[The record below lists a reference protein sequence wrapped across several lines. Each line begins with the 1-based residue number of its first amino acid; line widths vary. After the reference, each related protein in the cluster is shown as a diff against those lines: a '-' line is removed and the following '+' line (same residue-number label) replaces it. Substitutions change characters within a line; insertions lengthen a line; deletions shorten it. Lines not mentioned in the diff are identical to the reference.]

1 MKSLQTKL
9 MIAILT
15 ILLVA
20 LGSMGG
26 LNFWKAR
33 DIITQTIS
41 ANMVHEAENSAADI
55 AEWIG
60 ARKMEI
66 TMMSVAP
73 VIQSNN
79 PEVILPYLS
88 NTAKANAVY
97 DDLSY
102 ANLAGDFINSQGIKG
117 NFLDREHFKR
127 GMQGETTVTGPV
139 VSKGTGHLVLV
150 IGVPVKVNGNIT
162 GMMYGAVD
170 TGTLT
175 KKVLSIKVGQTG
187 YAYVV
192 QNDGLTIIHP
202 DAATAMKANGVK
214 DANTPPALMAATG
227 RMIKGEKGLTR
238 YDYSGAEKMLA
249 FAPVPE
255 SGWSL
260 GVTVPTAE
268 VTGALSVLTTMSLL
282 TIVVVLI
289 ITAVIIAWYAR
300 RLVKPIQELEIV
312 ATRIADGNISPVKLL
327 FDSNDE
333 IGRLGNSF
341 KKMTEN
347 LRGLIQK
354 IRGATD
360 QVAAAS
366 EELTASAEQSAQASN
381 QVAGAISEVA
391 TGAEKQLKAV
401 DATTSVVEKISTG
414 IQQIATDANAVTEAS
429 AKSSSIAQTGSLA
442 VEKAVSQMNRIEETV
457 NQSSRVVAK
466 LGQRSKEIG
475 QIVSTIAGIA
485 GQTNL
490 LALNAAIEA
499 ARAGEQGRGFA
510 VVAEEVRKLA
520 EQSQDAAKQIAG
532 LITEIQQETDSAVSA
547 MDNGTKEVRIGAE
560 VVNDA
565 GHAFQEIYHSIDE
578 VSTQMKEI
586 SNSIRGI
593 ADGSQQVVASVQ
605 AIDSLSK
612 NASGQAQTVSA
623 ATEEQSATM
632 EEIAASSQSLA
643 KMAEELTQAVSKF
656 TV

>member
-1 MKSLQTKL
+1 MRSLQTKL
-9 MIAILT
+9 MLTILT
-15 ILLVA
+15 ILLTA
-20 LGSMGG
+20 LSAMGG

-33 DIITQTIS
+33 DIITQSIS
-41 ANMVHEAENSAADI
+41 TNMVHEAENSAGDI
-55 AEWIG
+55 ADWIE

-73 VIQSNN
+73 VVQTTN
-79 PEVILPYLS
+79 PEVILPFLS
-88 NTAKANAVY
+88 NTAKVNSVY
-97 DDLSY
+97 DDLSF
-102 ANLAGDFINSQGIKG
+102 ANLSGDFINSMGTRG
-117 NFLDREHFKR
+117 NFLDRDHFKR
-127 GMQGETTVTGPV
+127 GLQGETTVTGPV
-139 VSKGTGHLVLV
+139 ISKGTGHLVLV
-150 IGVPVKVNGNIT
+150 VGVPVKVNGKVS

-170 TGTLT
+170 IASLT
-175 KKVLSIKVGQTG
+175 KKILSIKVGQTG

-192 QNDGLTIIHP
+192 QKDGLTIIHP
-202 DAATAMKANGVK
+202 DTATAMKANGVT
-214 DANTPPALMAATG
+214 DTNTPAALKTATE

-238 YDYSGAEKMLA
+238 YEYSGMEKMLA
-249 FAPVPE
+249 FAPVPG

-260 GVTVPTAE
+260 GVTVPTSE
-268 VTGALSVLTTMSLL
+268 VTGALSVLTTMSLI
-282 TIVVVLI
+282 TIVVVLL
-289 ITAVIIAWYAR
+289 ITTIIIAWYAR
-300 RLVKPIQELEIV
+300 RIAKPIQELERI
-312 ATRIADGNISPVKLL
+312 ATRIADGNISPVQL
-327 FDSNDE
+327 FFTSNDE

-366 EELTASAEQSAQASN
+366 EELTASADQSAQASN
-381 QVAGAISEVA
+381 QVAGAIGEVA
-391 TGAEKQLKAV
+391 AGSEKQLKAV
-401 DATTSVVEKISTG
+401 DEATVIVKSISAG
-414 IQQIATDANAVTEAS
+414 IQQIAADADIVTEAS
-429 AKSSSIAQTGSLA
+429 AKSSDIAQTGSLA
-442 VEKAVSQMNRIEETV
+442 VEKAVGQMNRIEETV

-475 QIVSTIAGIA
+475 QIVDTIAGIA

-520 EQSQDAAKQIAG
+520 EQSQDAAKQIAD
-532 LITEIQQETDSAVSA
+532 LINEIQQDTVNAVAA

-565 GHAFQEIYHSIDE
+565 GTAFQEIYHSINE

-586 SNSIRGI
+586 SGAIRGV
-593 ADGSQQVVASVQ
+593 ADGSRRVVVSVQ
-605 AIDSLSK
+605 DIDALSK

-632 EEIAASSQSLA
+632 EEIAASSQALA
-643 KMAEELTQAVSKF
+643 KMAAELTQSVSKF